1 MANRNE
7 AKIKFTAETREFND
21 AIKKSNNEMSKFKA
35 EMKLNDTQMQAT
47 GETVEGLERR
57 HELLGDQLKASQS
70 KVEALS
76 GKIEAAARNFGEGSE
91 EVTRLERQLANAR
104 TEEERIK
111 QAIQQC
117 NDALDRQRSSASKS
131 ESATEKLTNKIEK
144 QQSELDDLKEKYVD
158 AVLQFGK
165 SSKEA
170 KDLAKEI
177 KSLSGEL
184 KDNQTEL
191 GKAEQKADGLD
202 RSFKDAGSAAE
213 NSTSGFTVMKGA
225 LADLASEAIQL
236 AIEKLSEFIGYLA
249 DLPEKT
255 RELRQDLATLD
266 TSFEKQG
273 FTAEE
278 ATNTWRNL
286 YAVFGEDDRAVEAA
300 NLMSKMCD
308 DQSELSDWV
317 TITTGVWGTYQD
329 SLPVE
334 GLAEAAMESAKTGQ
348 VTGVLADALNWG
360 AAEGEKFGVTL
371 KKNAEFTELNEKQLK
386 RLNDSERA
394 EYEAKKKQWEQTEAY
409 NKAVEEATTA
419 EEWFNLALQNCTTEE
434 EREALIRETLN
445 GLYGD
450 AATKYEEASGAQ
462 MDAKTAAADL
472 ALAEAELAD
481 KVEPATTAWTNMKT
495 TLITAVTPAIEAVC
509 TGLMNAFNWLQQ
521 HPAAMYA
528 VIGVLAVLAV
538 GITAVSV
545 ALGVMA
551 ISAMAAN
558 VAFLPIIA
566 TVLAVVAVI
575 AVVVAAGVAL
585 YMNWEKIK
593 NKAGELKDK
602 LSNAWSKTME
612 KTSETFNNMKAKT
625 SETWDNMKSKAS
637 SAAENIRTKASNAWN
652 NLKSKTSSTWDSV
665 KSKTSS
671 TWDNVKSKTAEAFGN
686 VQSKVSSV
694 WSNVKNTISNG
705 ASNALSTVTSKFNSI
720 KTKIS
725 SIMSSARTIVSNAVS
740 KIKSAFKFNWSLP
753 KLKLPHFTISGK
765 FSLNPPSVPKF
776 KVSWYKNGGIMMNP
790 TIFGI
795 NGNRLMAGGE
805 AGPEAILPL
814 DRLEGFISRAVENKM
829 SVVNLQALADAV
841 EELASRPIELNINGK
856 QFAYATAS
864 ATDSVGGIRSTFK
877 NRGLVVE

>member
-7 AKIKFTAETREFND
+7 AKIRFTAETGEFND
-21 AIKKSNNEMSKFKA
+21 AIKKSNNEMSKLKA
-35 EMKLNDTQMQAT
+35 EMKLNDTQMKAT
-47 GETVEGLERR
+47 GESVEGLEKK
-57 HELLGDQLKASQS
+57 HELLGDQLKASQA

-76 GKIEAAARNFGEGSE
+76 GKVEAAARNFGEGSD

-104 TEEERIK
+104 TEEERIR

-117 NDALDRQRSSASKS
+117 NDALQSQRDSANES
-131 ESATEKLTNKIEK
+131 ESATKKLTDKIEE
-144 QQSELDDLKEKYVD
+144 QQEELDSLKEKYVD

-165 SSKEA
+165 SSSEA

-191 GKAEQKADGLD
+191 GKAEKKADDLD
-202 RSFKDAGSAAE
+202 RSFDNTGSAAE
-213 NSTSGFTVMKGA
+213 NSTSGFSVMKGA
-225 LADLASEAIQL
+225 LADLASQAIQL
-236 AIEKLSEFIGYLA
+236 AIDKLSEFIGYLA
-249 DLPEKT
+249 DLPEQT

-266 TSFEKQG
+266 TSFAKQG

-278 ATNTWRNL
+278 ATNTWRDL
-286 YAVFGEDDRAVEAA
+286 YSVFGEDDRAVEAA

-360 AAEGEKFGVTL
+360 AAEGEKFGVAMKANTEE
-371 KKNAEFTELNEKQLK
+371 NEEF
-386 RLNDSERA
+386 
-394 EYEAKKKQWEQTEAY
+394 
-409 NKAVEEATTA
+409 NKAVSEATTA
-419 EEWFNLALQNCTTEE
+419 EDFFNLALQNCATEE

-450 AATKYEEASGAQ
+450 AAEKYEEASGAQ

-472 ALAEAELAD
+472 ALAEAELAE

-551 ISAMAAN
+551 ISALAAN

-566 TVLAVVAVI
+566 TVMAVVAAI
-575 AVVVAAGVAL
+575 GIIVAAGVAL
-585 YMNWEKIK
+585 YMNWDKIK
-593 NKAGELKDK
+593 AKAGELKEK
-602 LSNAWSKTME
+602 LSQSWSNLKE
-612 KTSETFNNMKAKT
+612 KTSETWNNIKSKT
-625 SETWDNMKSKAS
+625 SETWNNLKSNVS
-637 SAAENIRTKASNAWN
+637 SAAENTKAKVSSAWDN
-652 NLKSKTSSTWDSV
+652 VKSKTSSAWSNV
-665 KSKTSS
+665 KSKTAS
-671 TWDNVKSKTAEAFGN
+671 TWDNVKSKVTSTADAAKN
-686 VQSKVSSV
+686 KVSSAWDLV
-694 WSNVKNTISNG
+694 KSKTSSAFDNAKNKVSSTWSSIKSAISNG
-705 ASNALSTVTSKFNSI
+705 ASNALSTVTNKFNSI
-720 KTKIS
+720 KSKIS
-725 SIMSSARTIVSNAVS
+725 SIMNSARTIVTNAIS
-740 KIKSAFKFNWSLP
+740 KIKSAFNFSWSLP
-753 KLKLPHFTISGK
+753 KIKLPHFKISGK
-765 FSLNPPSVPKF
+765 FSLSPPSAPKF
-776 KVSWYKNGGIMMNP
+776 SVSWYKNGGIMMKP
-790 TIFGI
+790 TIFGL
-795 NGNRLMAGGE
+795 NGNKLMAGGE

-814 DRLEGFISRAVENKM
+814 DRLEGFIANAVENKM
-829 SVVNLQALADAV
+829 GVVNLQALADAV
-841 EELASRPIELNINGK
+841 EELASRPIELSINGK

-864 ATDSVGGIRSTFK
+864 ATDSVGGIRSTFR
-877 NRGLVVE
+877 NRGLVVD